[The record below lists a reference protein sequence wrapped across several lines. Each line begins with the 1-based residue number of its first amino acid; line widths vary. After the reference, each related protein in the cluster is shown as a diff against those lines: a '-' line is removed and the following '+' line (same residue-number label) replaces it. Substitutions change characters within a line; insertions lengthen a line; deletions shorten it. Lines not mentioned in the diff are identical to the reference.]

1 MGAYLDRLN
10 EQFDEIRDGIDAL
23 VTRAAEDS
31 RDVTDAE
38 QAQVDR
44 DRGRLDELQTAIG
57 HYTALE
63 AQGDRV
69 AELRRSVSDRPPTV
83 RTTAPAAPEEYDIA
97 REFPTIADYA
107 IAVHRAQVERDP
119 AARERIERATQ
130 HQTTADNP
138 GLIPRPIL
146 GPALNFI
153 DATRPFV
160 NSCNRKPLP
169 AGKFDRPKVNQHVDV
184 QKQGAEKDL
193 TASQKM
199 TVALM
204 PVSANTFAGHLNI
217 SRQDVKWTS
226 PGILQL
232 VFDDFAYVYAVR
244 TCADAVS
251 QFVASVAGSA
261 SVPIVAPADPG
272 KIMKALY
279 AAAAQSL
286 TDGEALPDTLWC
298 APDVWGSLG
307 GMTGG
312 VAGLPAFPSLSVT
325 SPTGNPMGLNLVVD
339 AHFPAGTAI
348 VGPSQYAE
356 FYEDVDGLMQVQE
369 PDVLGQLVGY
379 AGYTAFLNVNP
390 GTFTKITGAVAEDT
404 GATTSSSSDKSSSS
418 SSSK

>member
-1 MGAYLDRLN
+1 MGAYLDRLH
-10 EQFDEIRDGIDAL
+10 EQYDEIRTGVEAL
-23 VTRAAEDS
+23 TERAAEQN
-31 RDVTDAE
+31 RDVNDEE
-38 QAQVDR
+38 QTQVDR
-44 DRGRLDELQTAIG
+44 DRSRMEELQTAIA
-57 HYTALE
+57 HYTELE
-63 AQGDRV
+63 TQSANV
-69 AELRRSVSDRPPTV
+69 ATLRRALPERSPV
-83 RTTAPAAPEEYDIA
+83 TTTTGPKDDVYDLA
-97 REFPTIADYA
+97 REFPTPADYA
-107 IAVHRAQVERDP
+107 ITLHRAWMLRDP
-119 AARERIERATQ
+119 EAQERIERATQ
-130 HQTTADNP
+130 HQKTTDNP

-146 GPALNFI
+146 GPVLNFI

-169 AGKFDRPKVNQHVDV
+169 AGKFDRPKVSQHVDV
-184 QKQGAEKDL
+184 QKQAAEKDL

-199 TVALM
+199 TVDLL
-204 PVSANTFAGHLNI
+204 PVAANTFAGHLNI

-232 VFDDFAYVYAVR
+232 VFDDFAYVYAIR

-261 SVPIVAPADPG
+261 TVPIVAPADPG
-272 KIMKALY
+272 KVMKALY

-286 TDGEALPDTLWC
+286 TDGETLPDTLWC

-307 GMTGG
+307 GMTSGISG
-312 VAGLPAFPSLSVT
+312 SPAFPSLSVT
-325 SPTGNPMGLNLVVD
+325 SPGGNPMGLNLVVD

-390 GTFTKITGAVAEDT
+390 GTFTKITGAVALDEPE
-404 GATTSSSSDKSSSS
+404 AAQSS